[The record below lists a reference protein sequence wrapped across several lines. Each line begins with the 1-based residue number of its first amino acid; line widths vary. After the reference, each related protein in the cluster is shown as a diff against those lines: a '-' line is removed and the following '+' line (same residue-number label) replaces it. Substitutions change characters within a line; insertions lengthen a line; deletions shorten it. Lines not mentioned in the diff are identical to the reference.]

1 MKRKSGMGLLV
12 LLLAAAWLA
21 GAPAF
26 AHHGGSDYDVQ
37 HPVALKGTVT
47 EFFWSNPHC
56 QIFLDTKDDSGKA
69 VNWTIETLAPAVLK
83 RAGWSRETLHA
94 GDKITITVVPSKRN
108 TPVGMLR
115 KVVLPDGS
123 ELTGGVLGEQ
133 PQ

>member
-1 MKRKSGMGLLV
+1 MESKRSIIFVFLTGLLFACV
-12 LLLAAAWLA
+12 
-21 GAPAF
+21 PVF

-37 HPVALKGTVT
+37 HPVALKGTVS

-56 QIFLDTKDDSGKA
+56 QIFLDTKDDAGKA

-83 RAGWSRETLHA
+83 RSGWSRETLHS

-115 KVVLPDGS
+115 KVVLPDGT
-123 ELTGGVLGEQ
+123 ELTGGALGEQ
-133 PQ
+133 PQQ

>member
-1 MKRKSGMGLLV
+1 MVRKHV
-12 LLLAAAWLA
+12 TAATLRFVALWMFC
-21 GAPAF
+21 APVF

-47 EFFWSNPHC
+47 EFYWSNPHC
-56 QIFLDTKDDSGKA
+56 QIFVDAKDDSGKV

-94 GDKITITVVPSKRN
+94 GDRITITVVPSKRN

-115 KVVLPDGS
+115 KVVLPDGT
-123 ELTGGVLGEQ
+123 ELTGGALGEQ
-133 PQ
+133 PEQ